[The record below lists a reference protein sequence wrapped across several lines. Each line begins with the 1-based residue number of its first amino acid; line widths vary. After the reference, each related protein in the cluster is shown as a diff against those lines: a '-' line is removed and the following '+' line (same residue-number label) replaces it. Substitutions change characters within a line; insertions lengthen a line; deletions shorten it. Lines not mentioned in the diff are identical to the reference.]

1 MNVVDLMSKH
11 KVIGVDTMSEYL
23 LSIVVPTKNR
33 YKYLYSLIEQI
44 CYINDKRIELVIQ
57 DNTEDNKEFEGY
69 LNDHSFPFVHYYWDN
84 KQYTVCENSDLGVL
98 HAKGEYICFVGD
110 DDIVSRYLIGF
121 TEKMQEEGIEGAIFN
136 RAVYDWPG
144 VTRVATHTFNVTIPR
159 FTGEKIHLNGTKE
172 QHKILQRCGT
182 SLGRLPSLYQGVIRK
197 SVLDKVRDACG
208 TYFPGPS
215 PDMGIAIVLPYY
227 IGEYVYCD
235 LPLVS
240 SGASPKSAAGL
251 GAKHQHKG
259 ELKNKSFLPSD
270 IEEQWEKRIPMIWT
284 AETIYAQSIFAAL
297 KNANK
302 EHDLKLFNFE
312 YLYAGFAMFEKD
324 YKGLLKNPNIE
335 GTYNKGKCNLY
346 YTSLF
351 IQRIYWFMYNRTIK
365 RLNLDGTKHYDD
377 IKDSFAA
384 MKIID
389 DEIKSKGF

>member
-33 YKYLYSLIEQI
+33 YKFLYSLIKQI

-69 LNDHSFPFVHYYWDN
+69 LNDHSFPFIHYYWDD

-110 DDIVSRYLIGF
+110 DDIVSRHLIGF
-121 TEKMQEEGIEGAIFN
+121 IEKMQEEGIDGAIFN

-208 TYFPGPS
+208 TYFPPS

-297 KNANK
+297 KNAKRNTI
-302 EHDLKLFNFE
+302 LN
-312 YLYAGFAMFEKD
+312 YS
-324 YKGLLKNPNIE
+324 I
-335 GTYNKGKCNLY
+335 
-346 YTSLF
+346 SVF
-351 IQRIYWFMYNRTIK
+351 ICWICYV
-365 RLNLDGTKHYDD
+365 
-377 IKDSFAA
+377 
-384 MKIID
+384 
-389 DEIKSKGF
+389 